1 MFELDDLFYFMDMD
15 YGLDA
20 IYVKIGKAVNDPVD
34 TGIRDSSVD
43 TRTPIRVVQSPQDR
57 TIEYLRKS
65 FGQVDL
71 SGKSDQIGTEFLVKM
86 EDFPNLDI
94 DVDYLEIGNL
104 KYRNLT
110 IESFQGRVGILNGVA
125 AK

>member
-1 MFELDDLFYFMDMD
+1 MHDLDDLFYDFDKD

-20 IYVKIGKAVNDPVD
+20 IYVKIGKAVVD
-34 TGIRDSSVD
+34 VIHGTRNPAVD
-43 TRTPIRVVQSPQDR
+43 KQTPIRVIQMPEDR

-71 SGKSDQIGTEFLVKM
+71 SGKSDQKQTEFIVKL
-86 EDFPNLDI
+86 EDMPDLQI
-94 DVDYLEIGNL
+94 DTDYLQVGNL

-110 IESFQGRVGILNGVA
+110 IETFQGRYGLLNGVA
-125 AK
+125 SV